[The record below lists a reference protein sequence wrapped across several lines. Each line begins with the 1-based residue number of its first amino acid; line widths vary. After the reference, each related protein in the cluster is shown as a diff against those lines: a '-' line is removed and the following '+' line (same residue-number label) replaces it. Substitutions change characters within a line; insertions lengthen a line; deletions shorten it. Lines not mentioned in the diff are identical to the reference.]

1 MEISIRA
8 MIIAMGAA
16 ALATPVFAQEA
27 PATKEAEVVV
37 VTGTR
42 VAARS
47 ALSTAAPVDVVSS
60 AQLSQQG
67 SPELNQQLA
76 TALPSFNFPRPAIV
90 DGTDSVRPATLR
102 GLAPDQT
109 LVLVNGKRRHTASLV
124 NINGSIGRG
133 SSSVDLNT
141 IPTGILESVE
151 VLRDGASA
159 QYGSDAIAGVINL
172 RLKQRREGGNVTV
185 SYGQRQTTVNTD
197 PAPPLPNGTTNFTA
211 ANIIANPSWQTIRS
225 RDANDGATTTVNAWV
240 GLPLFENGSLTIA
253 AEIQNRESINRQGYD
268 TRRLYNLLPSGALD
282 PREATINRWNQ
293 QYGDGELIQG
303 TLFANA
309 SIDLTDTTR
318 LYGWLSAQGRDSTS
332 AAFFRWPADSR
343 NVVEIY
349 PNGFLPKINS
359 LISDNSFA
367 MGMETKWNGW
377 DVDLS
382 VNRGFNEMEFVIR
395 DTLNR
400 SLGVASP
407 TSFNAGGFN
416 NTQTVVNLAAVKGY
430 NVGLASDLNVAVGLE
445 ARRDHYEIFA
455 GEPGS
460 YFQQGT
466 FVAGSQGFGGFKPS
480 NEIGVSRDA
489 IGGYIDLE
497 VNVTDA
503 LLVSGAVRVED
514 YTDFGNNVSGK
525 ISGRYDFNEMF
536 ALRGSVS
543 NGFRAP
549 SLQQQFFTASSTNVV
564 AGVPLEILTVPST
577 SRIGRALGGTE
588 LKPEE
593 SVNYSLGGVFRFG
606 DFNVTLDAY
615 QIELSDR
622 IVLSEN
628 LNQPAVSTLLAA
640 NGIVGINAVRFFLNG
655 VDSTTKGAD
664 LVASYRLRTDFGRFD
679 FTGSMSVNETKLDK
693 TPVIPA
699 LAAIGLTPT
708 QLFNRINTLTLT
720 EGQPKQKASFN
731 TNWSLG
737 KFGATFK
744 ATYYG
749 EVTEPGTDAA
759 RDIKLTPEVLFDIEG
774 RYKLTDK
781 ISLTLGV
788 ENATDVYPR
797 KTPGTTVLT
806 PSTFTTL
813 NNSGATAFSRYS
825 PFGFSGRYVYGR
837 VSLDF

>member
-1 MEISIRA
+1 MDVSIRA
-8 MIIAMGAA
+8 LMIAMGTAA
-16 ALATPVFAQEA
+16 IALPAYAQDA
-27 PATKEAEVVV
+27 QPKPEAEVVV

-47 ALSTAAPVDVVSS
+47 ALSTAAPVDVVAAS
-60 AQLSQQG
+60 QLAQQG

-76 TALPSFNFPRPAIV
+76 IALPSFNFPRPAIV

-109 LVLVNGKRRHTASLV
+109 LVLVNGKRRHTAALV
-124 NINGSIGRG
+124 NINGSVGRG
-133 SSSVDLNT
+133 ASSVDLNT
-141 IPTGILESVE
+141 IPTGMLETVE

-185 SYGQRQTTVNTD
+185 SYGSRVTTVNTD

-211 ANIIANPSWQTIRS
+211 ANIITNPTWQTIRS
-225 RDANDGATTTVNAWV
+225 RDVSDGATATVNGWV
-240 GLPLFENGSLTIA
+240 GLPLFENGSLTVA
-253 AEIQNRESINRQGYD
+253 AEVTTREAINRQGYD
-268 TRRLYNLLPSGALD
+268 TRRLYNLLPGGALD

-293 QYGDGELIQG
+293 QYGDGELVQG

-318 LYGWLSAQGRDSTS
+318 LYGWASVQGRDSTS

-349 PNGFLPKINS
+349 PNGFLPKINA
-359 LISDNSFA
+359 LVTDGSFA
-367 MGMETKWNGW
+367 MGVETKWNGW

-382 VNRGFNEMEFVIR
+382 VNRGYNEMEFVIR
-395 DTLNR
+395 NTLNR

-416 NTQTVVNLAAVKGY
+416 NTQTVVNLSAVKGY
-430 NVGLASDLNVAVGLE
+430 NVGLASDLNVAVGVE

-460 YFQQGT
+460 YFQSGA
-466 FVAGSQGFGGFKPS
+466 FVAGSQGFGGFKPA
-480 NEIGVSRDA
+480 NVIGKSRDA
-489 IGGYIDLE
+489 IGGYVDLE

-503 LLVSGAVRVED
+503 LLLSGAVRVED

-525 ISGRYDFNEMF
+525 IAGRYDFNEVF

-543 NGFRAP
+543 TGFRAP

-577 SRIGRALGGTE
+577 DRIGLALGGKP

-593 SVNYSLGGVFRFG
+593 SVNYSLGGVLRFG

-615 QIELSDR
+615 QIELTDR

-628 LNQPAVSTLLAA
+628 LNQPAVATLLAA

-679 FTGSMSVNETKLDK
+679 FTGSVSLNETKLDK
-693 TPVIPA
+693 VPVIPA
-699 LAAIGLTPT
+699 LTAIGLTPT
-708 QLFNRINTLTLT
+708 QLFSRINSLTLT
-720 EGQPKQKASFN
+720 EGQPKQKGSFN
-731 TNWSLG
+731 TNWSHG
-737 KFGATFK
+737 KLGATFK

-749 EVTEPGTDAA
+749 EVTAPGTDAQ
-759 RDIKLTPEVLFDIEG
+759 RDLKLTPEVLFDLEG
-774 RYKLTDK
+774 RYKVNDRIT
-781 ISLTLGV
+781 LTLGA
-788 ENATDVYPR
+788 ENITDVYPR
-797 KTPGTTVLT
+797 KTPGTVVLT

-813 NNSGATAFSRYS
+813 NNSGATAFSGYS

-837 VSLDF
+837 VSIDF